1 MLHSKK
7 TLVVIAVLVG
17 LYTIG
22 VNSEPTSTSPAK
34 IEKPKPDKPKEFNKV
49 LNSQACSLMINR
61 HQEYMYDTTLWWEN
75 EYSIDQVI
83 KSVELYLSVME
94 NIKTDS
100 DLKPYFRDMITE
112 AKSHETFMKKYRT
125 LDHPKWFEI
134 LTSEG
139 WAYSDTT
146 KYCQRYVS

>member
-7 TLVVIAVLVG
+7 TLIVIAVLVG

-34 IEKPKPDKPKEFNKV
+34 IEKPKSDKPKEFDKN
-49 LNSQACSLMINR
+49 LNSQACSYMINS
-61 HQEYMYDTTLWWEN
+61 HQSYMYDTTLWWEGD
-75 EYSIDQVI
+75 YTIDQVI
-83 KSVELYLSVME
+83 KSVQSYISTME

-100 DLKPYFRDMITE
+100 DLKPYFRDMIVQ
-112 AKSHETFMKKYRT
+112 AKTHESFMKKYRT

-139 WAYSDTT
+139 WSYGDTT
-146 KYCQRYVS
+146 KYCQRYLK